1 MLAYVYESKGVLRLT
16 DRPVPEMPAGGAV
29 MRVEAASICGTDVRA
44 HRFGS
49 DKIDAGRI
57 IGHESA
63 GILVSCD
70 APGFHPGDRVA
81 VAPAIGCGV
90 CRHCLAGRTNMCDDL
105 HTIGFQ
111 YDGAF
116 AEFLAIPAQAFR
128 MGNVN
133 AIPSGVDAGP
143 YPPAEPLAC
152 VINAQSF
159 LRIGPDDVVLIFGA
173 GYIGCMH
180 AWLARLAGAAH
191 VIIAETAEGRIH
203 EVRRLLDGVGAVNP
217 MTEDVGAFVRAACGR
232 PATVA
237 VVACSIGP
245 VQAQALALL
254 DKGGRISLFGGLS
267 GESTGF
273 IDSNLIHY
281 RELEVYG
288 VHAST
293 PAQNRQA
300 IAMIREGRVDV
311 SRFLSRYRL
320 ADIETAFADI
330 HAGRVM
336 KCVLEP

>member
-1 MLAYVYESKGVLRLT
+1 MLAYVYESKGSLHLT
-16 DRPVPEMPAGGAV
+16 ERPDPALPAGGAV

-49 DKIDAGRI
+49 DKIEPGRI
-57 IGHESA
+57 LGHESA
-63 GILVSCD
+63 DTLIACD
-70 APGFHPGDRVA
+70 APGFQAGDRVA

-90 CRHCLAGRTNMCDDL
+90 CRHCLSGRTNMCDDL

-111 YDGAF
+111 HDGAF
-116 AEFLAIPAQAFR
+116 AERLAIPAQAFR

-133 AIPSGVDAGP
+133 RIPAGADAHV

-180 AWLARLAGAAH
+180 AILARLAGAAH
-191 VIIAETAEGRIH
+191 IVIAETAEARVQ
-203 EVRRLLDGVGAVNP
+203 EVHRLLPGVGTVNP
-217 MTEDVGAFVRAACGR
+217 LAGDVGAYVLARAGR

-237 VVACSIGP
+237 VIACSIGP

-267 GESTGF
+267 GVSTGF

-281 RELEVYG
+281 REIEVYG

-300 IAMIREGRVDV
+300 IAMIRDGRVDV
-311 SRFLSRYRL
+311 SPFLTRYRL
-320 ADIETAFADI
+320 ADIESAFSDI
-330 HAGRVM
+330 DAGRVM